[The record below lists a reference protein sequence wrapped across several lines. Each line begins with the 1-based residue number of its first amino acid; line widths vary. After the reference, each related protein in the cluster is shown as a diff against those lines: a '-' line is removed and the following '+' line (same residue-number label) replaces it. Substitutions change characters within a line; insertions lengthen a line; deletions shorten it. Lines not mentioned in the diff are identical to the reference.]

1 MNTNPPNAL
10 FWTVVY
16 LLKNPSFHQEVT
28 EETKRVFDN
37 DGNPDLKTLS
47 ECPCPS
53 SLISEVLRFTSASAS
68 MRVTTVDTVI
78 GGKKILARSCVM
90 VPARELHFNPSVF
103 GPTSGHF
110 QPDRFVNE
118 ENKDLTKSTSF
129 RPFGGG
135 ISHCPGWYLA
145 QQEIKIV
152 VALLLKNWDIEVESG
167 SALPGMETESP
178 TTDIMASKEGG
189 DMLLMMMPKARVE

>member
-1 MNTNPPNAL
+1 MNTNPPKAL

-16 LLKNPSFHQEVT
+16 LLKNPSFHQEVA

-78 GGKKILARSCVM
+78 GGKKIPARSCVM
-90 VPARELHFNPSVF
+90 VPARELHFNASVF

-135 ISHCPGWYLA
+135 ISHCPGRYLA